1 MAISKS
7 NRLYTLLQ
15 REMREYKNSLFWTP
29 IVSAAGLAI
38 VMLLSVILAN
48 RISIMGDTM
57 MQVIMDEGRTSGMNI
72 SINFDD
78 DVSQEIHTY
87 TIEEEPGDAESED
100 WNFSKEWV
108 FSPKSKEVSQDTPQ
122 DEFGSLNPTL
132 NMLHNFLILI
142 LIIVSYNYLLGALFQ
157 DRKDRSILF
166 WKSMPVSEWE
176 EVLSK
181 LAVAMLV
188 APLVFIAVSIVLQL
202 VAILLGMLMLWRM
215 DMDPFE
221 LILGH
226 VEFAP
231 LFLNQLGGWLLS
243 MLWLAPMYS
252 WILLA
257 SSMAKRSPFMLAV
270 APVIGLVLLEEIFLG
285 TDYVTNALIYHTP
298 HVVDGADSMPFYFNG
313 PNWAAVNYPRL
324 AAGLVFSGIAL
335 WGAVYMRRYRFDV

>member
-29 IVSAAGLAI
+29 IVSAAGLAV
-38 VMLLSVILAN
+38 VMLLSVVLAN

-72 SINFDD
+72 SINFDE
-78 DVSQEIHTY
+78 DVEQNISTY
-87 TIEEEPGDAESED
+87 TIEEGSQDLESDD

-108 FSPKSKEVSQDTPQ
+108 FRPKSNESSPEAPQ
-122 DEFGSLNPTL
+122 EEFGSLNPTL
-132 NMLHNFLILI
+132 NLLHNFLILI
-142 LIIVSYNYLLGALFQ
+142 LIMVSYNYLLGALYH

-221 LILGH
+221 LIIGH

-231 LFLNQLGGWLLS
+231 LFLNQVGGWLLS
-243 MLWLAPMYS
+243 MLWLAPMYC

-257 SSMAKRSPFMLAV
+257 SSMAKRSPFMLAI
-270 APVIGLVLLEEIFLG
+270 APVIGLILLEKIFLG
-285 TDYVTNALIYHTP
+285 TDYVADALIHHTP
-298 HVVDGADSMPFYFNG
+298 HVLDGADSMPFYFDG
-313 PNWAAVNYPRL
+313 PNWASVDYPRL
-324 AAGLVFSGIAL
+324 AGGLVFSGVAL